1 MQYFAILQKMDC
13 TVRTNFIYTMIHLS
27 ATKRESQ
34 AGLLIANSQTV
45 NSSVTVVVI
54 TVHEFTRTG
63 FTAILLFMG
72 ANFV

>member
-1 MQYFAILQKMDC
+1 
-13 TVRTNFIYTMIHLS
+13 MIHLS
-27 ATKRESQ
+27 ATKSESQ